1 MLNTKKNTMRK
12 IFVIVLGV
20 LLGIGILGYFGQKM
34 MISETKKH
42 SPEIEQNFVDGDTK
56 INIHYSSPFKKGRV
70 IFGNLVPYGQ
80 VWRTGANEPTTFKTN
95 VPLIINGKN
104 LPAGQYTLWTVP
116 ESKTW
121 KIIFNNKVY
130 GWGVSFGGKA
140 SRDESF
146 DTVVVETNVIN
157 SDTIMESLRIW
168 IEKSE
173 NVDKYHLKLGW
184 DQTLIELDVDK
195 A

>member
-1 MLNTKKNTMRK
+1 MRK

-20 LLGIGILGYFGQKM
+20 LLGLGILGYFGQKM

-42 SPEIEQNFVDGDTK
+42 SPEMEQNFVDGDTK
-56 INIHYSSPFKKGRV
+56 IDIHYSSPYKKGRV

-95 VPLIINGKN
+95 VPLNINGKN
-104 LPAGQYTLWTVP
+104 LPAGKYTLWTIP

-121 KIIFNNKVY
+121 TIIFNDKHYN
-130 GWGVSFGGKA
+130 WGVSFGGKA
-140 SRDESF
+140 SRDENF
-146 DTVVVETNVIN
+146 DKVVIETDVIY
-157 SDTIMESLRIW
+157 SDKTMESLRIW
-168 IEKSE
+168 IEKG
-173 NVDKYHLKLGW
+173 DKSDEYNLKLGW
-184 DQTLIELDVDK
+184 DQTLIEVDVDK